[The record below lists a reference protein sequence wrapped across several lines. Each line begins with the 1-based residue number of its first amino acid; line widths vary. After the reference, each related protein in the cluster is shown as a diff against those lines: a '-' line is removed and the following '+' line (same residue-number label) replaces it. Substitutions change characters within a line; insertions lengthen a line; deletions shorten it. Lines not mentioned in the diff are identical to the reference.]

1 MEVTRREDMEA
12 MQSAEL
18 EKSPAAW
25 RFCMMITLSVLA
37 AKLSGTNFFRI
48 MSSQSKSTVKWRR
61 HIQACNSFVTTMTK
75 LLRTKTHSKILF
87 IFAKLNP
94 RIHRVQGM
102 DEVLAS
108 LYYVFKTDIYEV
120 LCMKVFG
127 ASWKQW
133 CS

>member
-1 MEVTRREDMEA
+1 
-12 MQSAEL
+12 
-18 EKSPAAW
+18 
-25 RFCMMITLSVLA
+25 
-37 AKLSGTNFFRI
+37 
-48 MSSQSKSTVKWRR
+48 
-61 HIQACNSFVTTMTK
+61 MTK